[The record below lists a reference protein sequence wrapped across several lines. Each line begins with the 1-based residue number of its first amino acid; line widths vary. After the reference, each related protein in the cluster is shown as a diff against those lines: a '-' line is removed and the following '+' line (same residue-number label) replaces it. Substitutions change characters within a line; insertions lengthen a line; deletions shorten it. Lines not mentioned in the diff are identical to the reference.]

1 MTSSEVENLK
11 AQISELS
18 QRLAA
23 VELARDTGGDTDS
36 SGAVDHGG
44 ANEAQVIPQ
53 QKLHAFDITC
63 DGREAD
69 PWLVYLPDGCVRFCD
84 FTPDRIDPEPDA
96 NTHLADLG
104 TDIKDGG
111 IYAHLYL
118 ELSDEESGNDST
130 SENDSATEPEV
141 TGFPLFSIDTEPEQ
155 QPSEERMKVVNI
167 QIATIKDGAVSQT
180 VIGALILKAKSGTS
194 AQFVGDNEASQF
206 IRKTT
211 LPIEFKGFA
220 GEVEGKKIGNSGL
233 TFLSIGEGK
242 DQSGKRTPA
251 KMIIDVKGRS
261 DASGCGNTEN
271 WGCHSLRQNGS
282 ILGHFLGCK
291 DIDILT
297 VSGGGGGGGG
307 GGGDDPD
314 DPDIPDD
321 VKVRT
326 IIGEE
331 GEAYGS
337 EPKQIYGNVRFEGA
351 DKSGLKTTTYRDAEG
366 RSYMLVD
373 LERGEGD
380 EDAEF
385 GIHKLTL
392 KGKTDADDKEVRIF
406 AEDDIEIPARKDVVE
421 SLNGETGDLTIE
433 GGHKVQVTKDG
444 KTIIVSLDESK
455 EDPPRDPNTNCG
467 DHPGSV
473 EGGGVIIGPAVGG
486 GGGGAGVPAEGGAAS
501 SGVGCDC

>member
-1 MTSSEVENLK
+1 MTSAEVENLK

-23 VELARDTGGDTDS
+23 VELARDTGSETDS
-36 SGAVDHGG
+36 SGAVDQGG

-69 PWLVYLPDGCVRFCD
+69 PWLVYLPDGCVRFGD

-118 ELSDEESGNDST
+118 ELADEESGSDST
-130 SENDSATEPEV
+130 SEPEV

-155 QPSEERMKVVNI
+155 QPSEERMKVINI

-180 VIGALILKAKSGTS
+180 VIGALILKAKSGSGTVI
-194 AQFVGDNEASQF
+194 VGDKDGSQF
-206 IRKTT
+206 FKTDGKTIYIQGYPGDDPT
-211 LPIEFKGFA
+211 LSHSGIEFLTVSARTGQDGEKIPPKIIARIKGKLETESWSA
-220 GEVEGKKIGNSGL
+220 KTMTV
-233 TFLSIGEGK
+233 TGK
-242 DQSGKRTPA
+242 DG
-251 KMIIDVKGRS
+251 VKK
-261 DASGCGNTEN
+261 T
-271 WGCHSLRQNGS
+271 L
-282 ILGHFLGCK
+282 HFLGCSDV
-291 DIDILT
+291 DIDL
-297 VSGGGGGGGG
+297 SGGGGG
-307 GGGDDPD
+307 GGGDDPVD
-314 DPDIPDD
+314 SG
-321 VKVRT
+321 VKT
-326 IIGEE
+326 ITGEE
-331 GEAYGS
+331 GEGYGS
-337 EPKQIYGNVRFEGA
+337 EPQTISGDIIFQGA
-351 DKSGLKTTTYRDAEG
+351 DKSGLKTTTYRDAQG

-385 GIHKLTL
+385 SIHKLTL
-392 KGKTDADDKEVRIF
+392 KGKTESEDKEVRIF
-406 AEDDIEIPARKDVVE
+406 AEDDIEIPARNDVVE

-473 EGGGVIIGPAVGG
+473 EGGGVIIGPAGG